1 MKGKWIRSDF
11 EDKGEIVYFFH
22 GKNSSEGHIV
32 LHDDGTVEFSG
43 TKSIEI
49 RNVGSCKEEIV
60 VKNAADLVL

>member
-1 MKGKWIRSDF
+1 MGWTRSDF
-11 EDKGEIVYFFH
+11 EDAGETVYFFK
-22 GKNSSEGHIV
+22 GKNGSEAHIV
-32 LHDDGTVEFSG
+32 LYDDGTVEFSG